1 MTKKLIEMTDLTI
14 NTDFRSLKI
23 VKNKLSLTSFIK
35 VKGVVSGY

>member
-23 VKNKLSLTSFIK
+23 VKNKHMKTMNT
-35 VKGVVSGY
+35 VK